1 MNEYFKDYKSL
12 KSNLSLLTQKF
23 SIFYAMSD
31 TLIVELNTLNDYF
44 LRINLY
50 LTDLVLKIERMEV
63 TNDEKAKNFKD
74 YEAFDKNLIGLNLYI
89 KNVTLNI
96 ENLSK
101 LIRDNNEG
109 NNIYK
114 VLFF

>member
-1 MNEYFKDYKSL
+1 MSGYFKDYKSL

-50 LTDLVLKIERMEV
+50 LTDLVLKIERIGG
-63 TNDEKAKNFKD
+63 TNDEKDKKFKE
-74 YEAFDKNLIGLNLYI
+74 YQVFDQNLIGLNLYI

-109 NNIYK
+109 NKIYE